1 MSIVARRPNVGV
13 PSRRLPRAAALA
25 LLLAVGG
32 AAGACDDTSFRT
44 FGIASPALAVVSSD
58 YTTASVSLF
67 DPSTGRL
74 VDGCVTSRSM
84 LKQAVSGDV
93 ALPSQAQSSGE
104 LAVIDSGSSVL
115 TFVAPATCAV
125 RGQLSVSTGGFKA
138 YPHDIVT
145 VAPNKA
151 YVTRN
156 NKNLAATPDPSDFDE
171 GDDILIVDPKQLTV
185 IGRIPLGDYAT
196 PGSAPDSTPTQARP
210 DRAILVETTAE
221 TQPLGV
227 AKALRKLA
235 EKETPGLIILGKQAI
250 DDDSNQTGQMLAAL
264 LNWPQATFASKV
276 KIVGEEVEVT
286 REVDGGLE
294 TISIKMPAIVTTD
307 LRLNEPRYVTLP
319 NIMKAKKKTL
329 EVVKPEDLG
338 VDLAPRLKTLKVQ
351 EPAKRKAGALV
362 KTVDELVGKLKNEAR
377 VIQ

>member
-210 DRAILVETTAE
+210 DRAILV
-221 TQPLGV
+221 
-227 AKALRKLA
+227 
-235 EKETPGLIILGKQAI
+235 
-250 DDDSNQTGQMLAAL
+250 
-264 LNWPQATFASKV
+264 
-276 KIVGEEVEVT
+276 
-286 REVDGGLE
+286 GGLVYVSLNSLSQDFA
-294 TISIKMPAIVTTD
+294 TVGMGRVVIIDPASDAEIGRAHV
-307 LRLNEPRYVTLP
+307 
-319 NIMKAKKKTL
+319 
-329 EVVKPEDLG
+329 
-338 VDLAPRLKTLKVQ
+338 
-351 EPAKRKAGALV
+351 
-362 KTVDELVGKLKNEAR
+362 
-377 VIQ
+377 